1 MDKVKILFG
10 IDLQNDFIDGVLGT
24 KEAQDIFSNVMNK
37 IENWDGDILFT
48 KDTHY
53 LDSYLKTIEGKHLP
67 VPHCIYKTNGWDFPD
82 ELKSYISK
90 NKISKHNIV
99 SKITFASTVLPRII
113 CEMLSGRL
121 ATGADLEF
129 HLIGLCT
136 DICVISNALYL
147 KAEFPFAEVYV
158 DASCCAG
165 TTPEKH
171 NAALDVMESCQIN
184 IINR

>member
-1 MDKVKILFG
+1 MDKVKILFC
-10 IDLQNDFIDGVLGT
+10 IDFQNDFIDGALGT
-24 KEAQDIFSNVMNK
+24 KEAQAIYPNVMDK
-37 IENWDGDILFT
+37 IKNWDGEIFFT

-53 LDSYLKTIEGKHLP
+53 ADSYLKTVEGQHLP
-67 VPHCIYKTNGWDFPD
+67 VPHCIYKTNGWNLPE
-82 ELKSYISK
+82 ELKAYICEK
-90 NKISKHNIV
+90 KISKER
-99 SKITFASTVLPRII
+99 ITTKSTFTSTVLPLKV
-113 CEMLSGRL
+113 CEMLAGKLTNGKS
-121 ATGADLEF
+121 LEF

-147 KAEFPFAEVYV
+147 KTEFPSAEIYV

-184 IINR
+184 ILNR